1 MKKVVLDIETQ
12 NTFNEVGSRDPLALS
27 ISLLVVY
34 DYTTDKYYSFL
45 ENELSQLWRLLENA
59 DMIIGYNSDYFD
71 IPLLNKYYPGD
82 LTKIKSLDLLAE
94 IKKSINK
101 RISLDSVAAGTL
113 GTRKI
118 AKGLEAV
125 AWWKQGE
132 IEKIRK
138 YCQEDVKITKD
149 IYDFAMKNQYLRYQV
164 MNDVQRFPIDTANWE
179 KPKQTSINY
188 TLPF

>member
-1 MKKVVLDIETQ
+1 MKKIVLDIETQ

-34 DYTTDKYYSFL
+34 DYSTDKYYSFL
-45 ENELSQLWRLLENA
+45 ENELSQLWKLLENA

-82 LTKIKSLDLLAE
+82 LTKIKSLDILAE
-94 IKKSINK
+94 IRKAIDK

-113 GTRKI
+113 GTHKT

-125 AWWKQGE
+125 AWWQQGE

-149 IYDFAMKNQYLRYQV
+149 IYDFAMANQYLRYRV
-164 MNDVQRFPIDTANWE
+164 MNDVQQFPINTSDWE
-179 KPKQTSINY
+179 KPNNHSINY